1 MGVFVGFTFAY
12 LPFLIP
18 IRKIKQN
25 KFAVSMN
32 HPSASYPNH
41 VLIIPRKLARNVF
54 CLSASD
60 FVEIMGMAVKIRN
73 NDHRDFVLLI
83 NGGNR
88 QDVMQA
94 HFHLFTGNMVLD
106 KGLCRGAG
114 KTFDPQDVDF
124 WEHIASN
131 LDGLLKEH
139 FVTEQ
144 SFSILVQ
151 FEQDV
156 NPSVYFI

>member
-1 MGVFVGFTFAY
+1 
-12 LPFLIP
+12 
-18 IRKIKQN
+18 
-25 KFAVSMN
+25 
-32 HPSASYPNH
+32 
-41 VLIIPRKLARNVF
+41 
-54 CLSASD
+54 
-60 FVEIMGMAVKIRN
+60 
-73 NDHRDFVLLI
+73 
-83 NGGNR
+83 
-88 QDVMQA
+88 
-94 HFHLFTGNMVLD
+94 MVLD

-114 KTFDPQDVDF
+114 KTFDPKDVDF

-131 LDGLLKEH
+131 LNELLKEH